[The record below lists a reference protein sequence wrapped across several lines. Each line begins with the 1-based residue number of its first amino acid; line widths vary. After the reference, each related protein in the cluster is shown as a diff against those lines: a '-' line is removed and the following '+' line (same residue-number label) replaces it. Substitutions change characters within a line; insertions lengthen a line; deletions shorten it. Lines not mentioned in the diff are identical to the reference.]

1 VLPHL
6 QGACKSSRTHTEN
19 SEDDEGE
26 ASSVVVQEDDEVPPI
41 ITFQIISDLEANE
54 IY

>member
-1 VLPHL
+1 MLPHL
-6 QGACKSSRTHTEN
+6 QGVCKSSRTHTEN
-19 SEDDEGE
+19 SEEDEGE
-26 ASSVVVQEDDEVPPI
+26 ASSMVVQEDDEVPI